1 MNEPLG
7 HAKLWR
13 LLRAFGLVAGVAF
26 MAWLLS
32 RLLSD
37 PHFTLDRLAPGGFI
51 AAIAVGVVAN
61 AGVSIAF
68 SEMIGKIAPDTT
80 STKRLTAFYY
90 AQIAKYIPG
99 RIAALMVQRS
109 VLSGQFATMAT
120 ITSNLELMIF
130 SSLLGAGAA
139 ASMLAWPFAK
149 TLSIALALA
158 AITLGAFTL
167 RVDSWGIVR
176 FAAKVVPSFRGG
188 FEHLRAIARIGRWR
202 ATLLSS
208 VVFALPAASSYC
220 LLVSGLGIDQDVAIQ
235 LCALLLLSWIGGL
248 LAFVFPAGLGIREF
262 LFVALGSAIGHA
274 PDATAMA
281 VIALASRVTQVM
293 IDITGVFL
301 FATGKWAVFA
311 VRGACGSR

>member
-1 MNEPLG
+1 MKDSL
-7 HAKLWR
+7 ARATLWR
-13 LLRAFGLVAGVAF
+13 LLRASGLVAGVAF
-26 MAWLLS
+26 MAWLLA

-37 PHFTLDRLAPGGFI
+37 PHFTLDRLALDGFI
-51 AAIAVGVVAN
+51 AAIAIGVVAN

-68 SEMIGKIAPDTT
+68 SEMVGKIAPDTAP
-80 STKRLTAFYY
+80 TKRLTAFYY

-109 VLSGQFATMAT
+109 VLNGPFATTAT
-120 ITSNLELMIF
+120 IASNLELMLF

-139 ASMLAWPFAK
+139 VSMLAWPFTK
-149 TLSIALALA
+149 TSSVALALA
-158 AITLGAFTL
+158 VIMLGTFAL
-167 RVDSWGIVR
+167 RVDSWRIAR
-176 FAAKVVPSFRGG
+176 LAAKVVPGIRGR
-188 FEHLRAIARIGRWR
+188 FEHPRAIARIGRRR
-202 ATLLSS
+202 ALLLSL

-220 LLVSGLGIDQDVAIQ
+220 LLVNGLGIDRDVAIQ

-262 LFVALGSAIGHA
+262 LFVALGGAIGHA

-293 IDITGVFL
+293 IDITGVLL
-301 FATGKWAVFA
+301 FVAGKWAVFA
-311 VRGACGSR
+311 ARGACGSR